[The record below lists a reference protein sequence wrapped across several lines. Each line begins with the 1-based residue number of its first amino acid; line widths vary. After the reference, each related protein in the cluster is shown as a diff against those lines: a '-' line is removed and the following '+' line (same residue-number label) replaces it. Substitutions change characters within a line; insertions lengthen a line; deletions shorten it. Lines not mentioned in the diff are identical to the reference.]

1 MTASDI
7 LKLEKRVVELERVA
21 DIQGH
26 IVYNQQEQID
36 ICQKEI
42 KLLTRYLDILRKLNN
57 ATDSAMREMHEEYGE
72 RLNKLEDKDG
82 N

>member
-7 LKLEKRVVELERVA
+7 LKLEKRVSKLEKLY
-21 DIQGH
+21 DIQDKIIH
-26 IVYNQQEQID
+26 NQQEQID

-42 KLLTRYLDILRKLNN
+42 KLLTKYLDILRKLNN
-57 ATDSAMREMHEEYGE
+57 ATDSAMKEMHEEYGE
-72 RLNKLEDKDG
+72 RLNKLEGKDG